1 MTIADRIFLCGC
13 IFLCTSFSGAQGC
26 SFPVHLWSLWG
37 GKKSS
42 IHFELGLGVKSVT
55 SPGQAETSGS
65 NKGETFHFCFI
76 GTRL

>member
-1 MTIADRIFLCGC
+1 
-13 IFLCTSFSGAQGC
+13 
-26 SFPVHLWSLWG
+26 
-37 GKKSS
+37 
-42 IHFELGLGVKSVT
+42 VT